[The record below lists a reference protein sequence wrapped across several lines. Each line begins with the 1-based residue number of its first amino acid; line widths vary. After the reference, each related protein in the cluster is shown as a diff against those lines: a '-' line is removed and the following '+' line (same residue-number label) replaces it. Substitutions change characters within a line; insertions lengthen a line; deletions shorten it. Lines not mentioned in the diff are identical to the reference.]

1 MKKFFAA
8 LVLIGFLGL
17 MVAPAVAL
25 AQEKAPGEVT
35 QCTMRHTLT
44 DQSWKD
50 AGFYCPAKGSDCV
63 FEDTTTVNGYNA
75 TCVSCCLMDTI
86 YTITDWIFV
95 GVIAIATIM
104 ILWGAFNI
112 ITAGGNTEKV
122 NTGRQFIIMALVG
135 FLVAA
140 LAKVVPAIAKNILG
154 M

>member
-1 MKKFFAA
+1 MKKNFAT
-8 LVLIGFLGL
+8 LVLISFLAL
-17 MVAPAVAL
+17 MVAPTAVL
-25 AQEKAPGEVT
+25 AAEPVPTEATG
-35 QCTMRHTLT
+35 CTLRHDLT
-44 DQSWKD
+44 GSDWTS
-50 AGFYCPAKGSDCV
+50 AGFYCKAKGEFCP
-63 FEDTTTVNGYNA
+63 FEGCTVNSYNC

-86 YTITDWIFV
+86 YTVTDWIFV

-140 LAKVVPAIAKNILG
+140 LAKVVPAIAKSILG